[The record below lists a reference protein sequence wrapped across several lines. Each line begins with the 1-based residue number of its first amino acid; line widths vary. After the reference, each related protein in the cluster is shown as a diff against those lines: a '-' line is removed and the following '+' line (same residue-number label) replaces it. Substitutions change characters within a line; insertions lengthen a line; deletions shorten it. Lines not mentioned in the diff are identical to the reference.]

1 MTLCNLSNVSILLP
15 TNQASL
21 ITSKKF
27 ILIAGQMNQSIADM
41 ENMLDPVSEEEHLKS
56 IWRELRVGKDGYLT
70 MEELAVVCEHIGMDE
85 MNSEVQFKLFKSG
98 LLQGRMG
105 WLGGL
110 GPCDIA
116 RSVNQPFSYASCSII
131 FLWGIH
137 GKINPQFYVERY
149 RSLPTRAMLLITYVF
164 SICDVKLGHSQCA
177 VLI

>member
-1 MTLCNLSNVSILLP
+1 M
-15 TNQASL
+15 
-21 ITSKKF
+21 
-27 ILIAGQMNQSIADM
+27 
-41 ENMLDPVSEEEHLKS
+41 
-56 IWRELRVGKDGYLT
+56 LRVYHSTTNEKYI
-70 MEELAVVCEHIGMDE
+70 A
-85 MNSEVQFKLFKSG
+85 FKLFKSG

-116 RSVNQPFSYASCSII
+116 KSINQPFSYASCFII

-137 GKINPQFYVERY
+137 GNSNPQFYAERY
-149 RSLPTRAMLLITYVF
+149 HSLLTRAMLLITYVF